1 VLRVAADRFGAL
13 APQEE
18 VESGDLWPCRFAYVG
33 NICVWTRHR
42 PGANRGTLLAVV
54 QPVQHARTSAPLR
67 RLGLPLVLLAVGGL
81 AIWLAMRWAEDSL
94 DVHRVT
100 PDRRGAPTLVLLHG
114 YAAPGAGLV
123 GLGETLAE
131 SLPGV
136 QILVPEGPFNLVG
149 SGRAWYVESPRE
161 AIESRTLLSKLI
173 AGLIDEGTP
182 RGQVVVA
189 GFSQGG
195 TMAVDI
201 SLFDPDVGCVG
212 VLSGRPLSGVGWNR
226 QLAEVE
232 PPSAFIAHGRKDRT
246 ISLRDGKALAGMLE
260 AGGASVTFHEH
271 GGAHEITDE
280 VEQALVAFV
289 KRCVE

>member
-1 VLRVAADRFGAL
+1 M
-13 APQEE
+13 
-18 VESGDLWPCRFAYVG
+18 
-33 NICVWTRHR
+33 I
-42 PGANRGTLLAVV
+42 
-54 QPVQHARTSAPLR
+54 QPVQRSRIPSPLR
-67 RLGLPLVLLAVGGL
+67 RIGLPLVLLAVGGL

-100 PDRRGAPTLVLLHG
+100 PERRGAPTLILLHG
-114 YAAPGAGLV
+114 YAAPGGDLV
-123 GLGETLAE
+123 GLAETLAE
-131 SLPGV
+131 ALPGV

-182 RGQVVVA
+182 RGQIVVA

-212 VLSGRPLSGVGWNR
+212 ALSARPLSGIGWPR

-232 PPSAFIAHGRKDRT
+232 PPSVFIAHGRKDRT
-246 ISLRDGKALAGMLE
+246 ISLRDGKALAAMLE
-260 AGGASVTFHEH
+260 AGGASVTFVEH
-271 GGAHEITDE
+271 GGGHEITDDAQ
-280 VEQALVAFV
+280 QALVAFV

>member
-1 VLRVAADRFGAL
+1 MHLDRPRAVA
-13 APQEE
+13 
-18 VESGDLWPCRFAYVG
+18 
-33 NICVWTRHR
+33 NH
-42 PGANRGTLLAVV
+42 GTLVGV
-54 QPVQHARTSAPLR
+54 IQPVQHSRIPSPLR
-67 RLGLPLVLLAVGGL
+67 RIGLPLVLLVLGGL
-81 AIWLAMRWAEDSL
+81 AIWLTTRWAEDSL

-100 PDRRGAPTLVLLHG
+100 PERRGAPTLVLLHG
-114 YAAPGAGLV
+114 YGAGGDDLV
-123 GLGETLAE
+123 GLGESLAE

-149 SGRAWYVESPRE
+149 SGRAWYVESPGE

-189 GFSQGG
+189 GFSQGA

-212 VLSGRPLSGVGWNR
+212 VLSGRPLGGVGWSR
-226 QLAEVE
+226 QLTEVE

-246 ISLRDGKALAGMLE
+246 ISLRDGRALADMLE

-280 VEQALVAFV
+280 VEQALTAFV